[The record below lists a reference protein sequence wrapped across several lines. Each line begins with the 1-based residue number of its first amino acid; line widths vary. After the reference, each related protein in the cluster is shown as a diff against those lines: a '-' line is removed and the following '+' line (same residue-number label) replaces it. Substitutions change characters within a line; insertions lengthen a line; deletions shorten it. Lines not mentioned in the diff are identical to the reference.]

1 MTNDP
6 VLNALRRNRE
16 IAAKAGQFER
26 VERIDARLA
35 DLEKPK
41 PKRSTKK
48 KPPPE
53 PVKEPY
59 PVEFAPEPK
68 AD

>member
-1 MTNDP
+1 MSDL
-6 VLNALRRNRE
+6 VLNALRRNRA
-16 IAAKAGQFER
+16 IAAKAGQLER

-35 DLEKPK
+35 ELEKPK

-48 KPPPE
+48 KSEPD
-53 PVKEPY
+53 PVKEPD
-59 PVEFAPEPK
+59 PFGFAHEPK